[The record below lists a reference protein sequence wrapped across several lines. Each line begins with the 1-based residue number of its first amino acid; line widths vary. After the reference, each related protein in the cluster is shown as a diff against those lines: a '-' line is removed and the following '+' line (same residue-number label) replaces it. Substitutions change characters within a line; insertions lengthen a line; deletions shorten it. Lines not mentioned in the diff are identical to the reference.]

1 MFEHIKNTV
10 LENDIIIMPDNF
22 KIKFLD
28 KLTDDYAKARIINSL
43 STDEV
48 KLSCLDKLTNDYA
61 KAEVINSLSTDEV
74 KLSCLDKL
82 RDDSTK
88 LSIIE
93 LLSTEE
99 AKISCLNKLTDDYAK
114 ARVINSLSTD
124 EVKLSYLDKLTD
136 DYAKVT
142 VIESL
147 STDEVK
153 LSCLDKLWNNYAKAE
168 VINSLSTNEAKI
180 FCLDKLTNDS
190 AKAEVIK
197 SLSTDEVKLS
207 CLDKLGNNY
216 AKVTV
221 IESLST
227 DKLKLSY
234 LDKLGN
240 NSAKVTVIKSLS
252 TDKLKLSYLD
262 KLGDDYSKTKVILSL
277 STEESKISCLDKLR
291 DDLNKQFVINRL
303 STEEAK
309 ISCLDKLTD
318 DSTKLS
324 IIELLSTEESKLSC
338 LDKLTDDYSKVKVI
352 LSLSTDEAKLSCLD
366 KLTDHYSIVRVIS
379 SFKTFELNV
388 NDTDFYNK
396 IYEKLKQNNYIY
408 AEELKKI
415 IEKVNIN
422 ILKLMNSENNENF
435 VKVLSNKAAVDRF
448 IGLFSLNNF
457 IMDDSFLDSLLEG
470 ILSREF
476 QISNADIW
484 SINTSLLN
492 MINNHQKEDFEVIFD
507 DMLRFIKEME
517 PEYLKKCINESELAE
532 NFNIF
537 DVKNILFNY
546 DKQFRN
552 LVSEEEFQKI
562 KLSTL
567 NLLRLIGKKYI
578 DLKME
583 VYKDKRK
590 KEIYAEMGIKKID
603 RNFLIKYVIE
613 ENNFEDL
620 KQLIIKHYPNE
631 YTADLE
637 EILKYRKNDPQ
648 NAPKEI
654 KKGFKELKEIFIR
667 LYMEHYDELAKLL
680 KTQKAIKYANDI
692 NFLNNFSIAA
702 NVMEGSC
709 DLSGI
714 YTLCLEEDTRRYKV
728 LLELI
733 NKYHLFAINEYL
745 IKLLQKADIDFDME
759 YLFKNILGIIDN
771 IQLQDENGNDKNI
784 VQILKD
790 IFNVSEKLRILMGED
805 NKNLFLADPT
815 PYASTVSKKTRIAHI
830 GEYFCSMYE
839 RRKIN
844 IPAID
849 TEYTLDNNKKIK
861 VNVGNFTN
869 PINLTYGERTG
880 ACMRIGGV
888 GEELFDFC
896 IKNPAGFHIRFTTD
910 TGEFVSR
917 VSGFRMGNTIF
928 LNELRNSL
936 VSTISDNDIILAC
949 RKISEELIE
958 KTKNS
963 EYPIENVVIQPSVYA
978 LTRFNE
984 NTNMEMDLIK
994 NGVNVPGY
1002 FDTDPRKCFL
1012 VASANTNE
1020 LGKAVPFRDTPMP
1033 EYDVLR
1039 EPVKYVSDPEEIK
1052 TAISKVK
1059 ILDELLSGK
1068 KLDDIGIL
1076 ENEQEYTAG
1085 YVGEDFYIAID
1096 AKGNIDKY
1104 IMKNTYDKEGANRE
1118 AIEALDKLKTTL
1130 IIGNNEQKSVM
1141 VDISNEMNEEYDDVS
1156 SKPRSRGQVMFVM
1169 LFTISLLISILT
1181 MVLVIVSN

>member
-28 KLTDDYAKARIINSL
+28 KLTDDYAKARVINSL
-43 STDEV
+43 STDEA
-48 KLSCLDKLTNDYA
+48 KISCLDKLWNNYA

-99 AKISCLNKLTDDYAK
+99 AKISCLDKLTEDYAK

-147 STDEVK
+147 STEEAK
-153 LSCLDKLWNNYAKAE
+153 ISCLDKLWNNYAKAE

-190 AKAEVIK
+190 AK
-197 SLSTDEVKLS
+197 
-207 CLDKLGNNY
+207 
-216 AKVTV
+216 VTV

-227 DKLKLSY
+227 DE
-234 LDKLGN
+234 
-240 NSAKVTVIKSLS
+240 A
-252 TDKLKLSYLD
+252 
-262 KLGDDYSKTKVILSL
+262 
-277 STEESKISCLDKLR
+277 KISCLDKLR
-291 DDLNKQFVINRL
+291 DDSVKAEVINSL
-303 STEEAK
+303 STEESK

-324 IIELLSTEESKLSC
+324 MIELLSTEESKISC

-352 LSLSTDEAKLSCLD
+352 LSLSTDESKLSCLD

-396 IYEKLKQNNYIY
+396 VYEKLKQNNYIY

-435 VKVLSNKAAVDRF
+435 VKVLSNKVAVDRF

-457 IMDDSFLDSLLEG
+457 IMDDNFLDSLLEG

-620 KQLIIKHYPNE
+620 KQLIIKHYLNE

-654 KKGFKELKEIFIR
+654 KKRFKELNEIFIR
-667 LYMEHYDELAKLL
+667 LYMEHYDELARLL

-745 IKLLQKADIDFDME
+745 IKLLSNVDIDFDME

-784 VQILKD
+784 MQILKD

-830 GEYFCSMYE
+830 GEYFCSMYK

-880 ACMRIGGV
+880 ACMRIEGAGDK
-888 GEELFDFC
+888 LFDFC

-910 TGEFVSR
+910 TGEFASR

-1002 FDTDPRKCFL
+1002 FDTDPRKCL
-1012 VASANTNE
+1012 LMASANTNE
-1020 LGKAVPFRDTPMP
+1020 LGKAVPFRYTPMP

-1076 ENEQEYTAG
+1076 ENGQEYTAG

-1096 AKGNIDKY
+1096 AKENIDKY

-1130 IIGNNEQKSVM
+1130 ITGNNEQKSVM

-1169 LFTISLLISILT
+1169 LFAISLLISILT

>member
-10 LENDIIIMPDNF
+10 LKKVIIIMPDNF

-28 KLTDDYAKARIINSL
+28 KLTTDSDKIEVIKSL
-43 STDEV
+43 RTDEA
-48 KLSCLDKLTNDYA
+48 KISCLDKLTNDSD
-61 KAEVINSLSTDEV
+61 KIEVIQSLSTDE
-74 KLSCLDKL
+74 
-82 RDDSTK
+82 
-88 LSIIE
+88 
-93 LLSTEE
+93 
-99 AKISCLNKLTDDYAK
+99 A
-114 ARVINSLSTD
+114 
-124 EVKLSYLDKLTD
+124 
-136 DYAKVT
+136 
-142 VIESL
+142 
-147 STDEVK
+147 
-153 LSCLDKLWNNYAKAE
+153 
-168 VINSLSTNEAKI
+168 
-180 FCLDKLTNDS
+180 
-190 AKAEVIK
+190 
-197 SLSTDEVKLS
+197 
-207 CLDKLGNNY
+207 
-216 AKVTV
+216 
-221 IESLST
+221 
-227 DKLKLSY
+227 
-234 LDKLGN
+234 
-240 NSAKVTVIKSLS
+240 
-252 TDKLKLSYLD
+252 
-262 KLGDDYSKTKVILSL
+262 
-277 STEESKISCLDKLR
+277 KISCLDKLTT
-291 DDLNKQFVINRL
+291 DSDKASVIRSL
-303 STEEAK
+303 STDEAK

-318 DSTKLS
+318 DS
-324 IIELLSTEESKLSC
+324 
-338 LDKLTDDYSKVKVI
+338 DKAQVI
-352 LSLSTDEAKLSCLD
+352 LSLSTDEAKISCLD

-396 IYEKLKQNNYIY
+396 VYEKLKQNNYIY

-476 QISNADIW
+476 QVSNADIW

-507 DMLRFIKEME
+507 DMLRFIKEKE
-517 PEYLKKCINESELAE
+517 PEYFKKCINESELAE

-537 DVKNILFNY
+537 DIKNILFNY

-590 KEIYAEMGIKKID
+590 KEIYDEMGIKKIG
-603 RNFLIKYVIE
+603 RNSLIKYVIE

-620 KQLIIKHYPNE
+620 KQLIIKYYPNE
-631 YTADLE
+631 YTAELE
-637 EILKYRKNDPQ
+637 EILRYRKNDPQ

-654 KKGFKELKEIFIR
+654 KKRFKELKEIFIR
-667 LYMEHYDELAKLL
+667 LYMEHYDELARLL
-680 KTQKAIKYANDI
+680 KTQEGISYTTERGLLKS
-692 NFLNNFSIAA
+692 FS
-702 NVMEGSC
+702 NVSAVTENC

-745 IKLLQKADIDFDME
+745 IKLLPKADIDFDMQ
-759 YLFKNILGIIDN
+759 YLLENILGIIDN

-790 IFNVSEKLRILMGED
+790 IFNVSEKLKILMGED

-984 NTNMEMDLIK
+984 NTNMGMDLIK

-1118 AIEALDKLKTTL
+1118 AIEALDKLKATL
-1130 IIGNNEQKSVM
+1130 ITGNNEQKSVM

>member
-28 KLTDDYAKARIINSL
+28 KLTDDYAKARVINSL
-43 STDEV
+43 STDEA
-48 KLSCLDKLTNDYA
+48 KISCLDKLTEDYA
-61 KAEVINSLSTDEV
+61 KAEVINSLSTNEV

-99 AKISCLNKLTDDYAK
+99 AKISCLDKLTDDYAK

-147 STDEVK
+147 STEEAK
-153 LSCLDKLWNNYAKAE
+153 ISCLDKLWNNYAKAE

-207 CLDKLGNNY
+207 CLDKLGDDY
-216 AKVTV
+216 AK
-221 IESLST
+221 
-227 DKLKLSY
+227 
-234 LDKLGN
+234 
-240 NSAKVTVIKSLS
+240 AKVIKSLS
-252 TDKLKLSYLD
+252 TDEAKISCLD
-262 KLGDDYSKTKVILSL
+262 KLRDDLNKQFVIKSLSTDEAKISCLDKLTDDYSKTKVILSL
-277 STEESKISCLDKLR
+277 STEESKLSCLDKLR

-303 STEEAK
+303 STEESK

-352 LSLSTDEAKLSCLD
+352 LSLSTDESKLSCLD

-396 IYEKLKQNNYIY
+396 VYEKLKQNNYIY

-435 VKVLSNKAAVDRF
+435 VKVLSNKVAVDRF

-457 IMDDSFLDSLLEG
+457 IMDDNFLDSLLEG

-680 KTQKAIKYANDI
+680 KTQKAIKYTNDI

-745 IKLLQKADIDFDME
+745 MKLLQKADIDFDME

-784 VQILKD
+784 MQILKD

-910 TGEFVSR
+910 TGEFASR

-963 EYPIENVVIQPSVYA
+963 EYPIENVVIEPTYA
-978 LTRFNE
+978 FTGFNE

-1052 TAISKVK
+1052 IAISKVK

-1130 IIGNNEQKSVM
+1130 ITGNNEQKSVM

-1169 LFTISLLISILT
+1169 LFAISLLISILT

>member
-10 LENDIIIMPDNF
+10 SENGIIIMPDNF

-28 KLTDDYAKARIINSL
+28 KLTDDYAKARVINSL
-43 STDEV
+43 STDEA
-48 KLSCLDKLTNDYA
+48 KISCLNKLTDDYA
-61 KAEVINSLSTDEV
+61 KAEVINSLSTNEV
-74 KLSCLDKL
+74 KLSCLDKLRDDYAKVTVINSLSTNEAKLSCLDKL

-99 AKISCLNKLTDDYAK
+99 AKISCLNKLTEDYAK

-147 STDEVK
+147 STEEAK
-153 LSCLDKLWNNYAKAE
+153 ISCLDKLWNNYAKAE

-190 AKAEVIK
+190 AK
-197 SLSTDEVKLS
+197 
-207 CLDKLGNNY
+207 
-216 AKVTV
+216 VTV

-227 DKLKLSY
+227 DE
-234 LDKLGN
+234 
-240 NSAKVTVIKSLS
+240 V
-252 TDKLKLSYLD
+252 
-262 KLGDDYSKTKVILSL
+262 
-277 STEESKISCLDKLR
+277 KISCLDKLM
-291 DDLNKQFVINRL
+291 DDLDKQIVINSL
-303 STEEAK
+303 STEESK

-324 IIELLSTEESKLSC
+324 IIELLSTEESKISC

-352 LSLSTDEAKLSCLD
+352 LSLSTDEAKISCLD

-476 QISNADIW
+476 QVSNADIW

-562 KLSTL
+562 KLNTL

-784 VQILKD
+784 MQILKD

-830 GEYFCSMYE
+830 GEYFCSMYK

-910 TGEFVSR
+910 TGEFASR

-928 LNELRNSL
+928 LNELRNSR

-963 EYPIENVVIQPSVYA
+963 EYPIENVVIEPTYA
-978 LTRFNE
+978 FTGYSS
-984 NTNMEMDLIK
+984 NTNLGINLIEIK
-994 NGVNVPGY
+994 NFSGY
-1002 FDTDPRKCFL
+1002 FDTNPERCL
-1012 VASANTNE
+1012 LLASANTNE

-1068 KLDDIGIL
+1068 ELDDIGIL

-1130 IIGNNEQKSVM
+1130 IPGNNEQKSVM

-1169 LFTISLLISILT
+1169 LFAISLLISILT
-1181 MVLVIVSN
+1181 MVLIVVSN

>member
-28 KLTDDYAKARIINSL
+28 KLTDDYAKARVINSL
-43 STDEV
+43 STDEA
-48 KLSCLDKLTNDYA
+48 KISCLDKLWNNYA
-61 KAEVINSLSTDEV
+61 KAEVINSLSTDQV

-99 AKISCLNKLTDDYAK
+99 AKISCLDKLTEDYAK

-147 STDEVK
+147 STEEAK
-153 LSCLDKLWNNYAKAE
+153 ISCLDKLWNNYAKAE

-190 AKAEVIK
+190 AKVTVIESLSTDEAKISCLDKLRDDSVKAEVIK
-197 SLSTDEVKLS
+197 SLSTDEAKISCLDKLRDDLNKQFVILSLSTDEAKLS
-207 CLDKLGNNY
+207 CLDKL
-216 AKVTV
+216 T
-221 IESLST
+221 
-227 DKLKLSY
+227 
-234 LDKLGN
+234 
-240 NSAKVTVIKSLS
+240 
-252 TDKLKLSYLD
+252 
-262 KLGDDYSKTKVILSL
+262 DDYSKTKVILSL
-277 STEESKISCLDKLR
+277 STEESKLSCLDKLR

-388 NDTDFYNK
+388 NDTGFYNK
-396 IYEKLKQNNYIY
+396 VYEKLKQNNYIY

-476 QISNADIW
+476 QVSNADIW

-745 IKLLQKADIDFDME
+745 IKLLSNVDIDFDME

-784 VQILKD
+784 MQILKD

-978 LTRFNE
+978 LTGFNE
-984 NTNMEMDLIK
+984 NTNMGMDLNEK
-994 NGVNVPGY
+994 AVNVPDY
-1002 FDTDPRKCFL
+1002 FDTDPRKCL
-1012 VASANTNE
+1012 LLASANTNE

-1052 TAISKVK
+1052 IAISKVK

-1130 IIGNNEQKSVM
+1130 IPGNNEQKSVM

-1169 LFTISLLISILT
+1169 LFAISLLISILT